1 MRTGDPEM
9 IKTVLRIKFFIINK
23 IIKDFLNASKLS
35 HKYIVKVKKQYK
47 I

>member
-9 IKTVLRIKFFIINK
+9 IKTVKNWVFYLSQ
-23 IIKDFLNASKLS
+23 IIKDFLNASKLC
-35 HKYIVKVKKQYK
+35 HKYIVKVTK